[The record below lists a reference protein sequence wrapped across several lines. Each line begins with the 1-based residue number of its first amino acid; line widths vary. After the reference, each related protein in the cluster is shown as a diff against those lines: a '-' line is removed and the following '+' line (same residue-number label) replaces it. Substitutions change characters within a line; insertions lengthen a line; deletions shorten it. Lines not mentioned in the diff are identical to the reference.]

1 MTVSHTVRS
10 LLLLSVAFGGFAGA
24 AMAAGEVE
32 TIVVT
37 GSRAENRSRLDSLAP
52 VDVVAPAELQNRGS
66 TEFAAALA
74 GSVPSLDFPRQAAVD
89 GTDSVRP
96 ATLRGL
102 SPDETLVLVNGLRQH
117 ASALV
122 NINGSVGRGATA
134 VDLNTIPTE
143 ALETVEVLRD
153 GASAQYGSDA
163 IAGVVNLRL
172 KQASS
177 GGGVSV
183 TAGEYVTTVA
193 PATSSRDVQDGATV
207 TASAWQ
213 GFALGDSGFLT
224 LTAEYQHREP
234 TGRSD
239 VDPRATAHGQ
249 VTARLG
255 DPQIDPQW
263 TFFANAGA
271 PLGEGWEAYA
281 WAGYQGRQTKSAAF
295 PRLSDNANN
304 VSAIYPN
311 GFLPLIAVG
320 GQDVTSAG
328 GVRGELFGWKAD
340 FSVTY
345 GRNALDFSTLNS
357 VNATY
362 GAASPTAFND
372 GGLIYGEWV
381 LDASF
386 SRAFDVGFSGGPL
399 NVAWGLEQRFENY
412 RITVGQ
418 HESYDRGPLGSD
430 PKLSGGAQGFVGF
443 QPSNAINA
451 DRYNFAAY
459 VDFEL
464 PLTTSFV
471 VDGAARVENYSDFG
485 STVTGKVSA
494 RYDFT
499 PNFALRGSFSTGFRA
514 PSLQQTSFT
523 STSSVIQDGAVVET
537 GTYPATSAV
546 ASALGAKPLKAETS
560 KNYSVGAVFR
570 SGDFN
575 LTVDAYRI
583 DIDDQIVLS
592 ELINGSFST
601 QVKDLLDPLGVQA
614 ARFFLNGV
622 SSRTQGIDV
631 VGHYSLPTEAF
642 GQYDFTLAGN
652 YNDVAITKLPTSSSV
667 LNPVPPL
674 FIRTRT
680 QTFQN
685 GTPEYKLT
693 ATTDWSLDRF
703 SATFRA
709 TYYGDVL
716 QPASAAA
723 NDYWT
728 GNKIILDLEARYRV
742 TDHVG
747 LALGADNLLDTYPTV
762 VPVGPNSNG
771 VLGFPYYSPFGFN
784 GRYLYGRVN
793 VNW

>member
-1 MTVSHTVRS
+1 
-10 LLLLSVAFGGFAGA
+10 
-24 AMAAGEVE
+24 
-32 TIVVT
+32 
-37 GSRAENRSRLDSLAP
+37 
-52 VDVVAPAELQNRGS
+52 
-66 TEFAAALA
+66 
-74 GSVPSLDFPRQAAVD
+74 
-89 GTDSVRP
+89 
-96 ATLRGL
+96 
-102 SPDETLVLVNGLRQH
+102 
-117 ASALV
+117 
-122 NINGSVGRGATA
+122 
-134 VDLNTIPTE
+134 
-143 ALETVEVLRD
+143 
-153 GASAQYGSDA
+153 
-163 IAGVVNLRL
+163 
-172 KQASS
+172 
-177 GGGVSV
+177 
-183 TAGEYVTTVA
+183 
-193 PATSSRDVQDGATV
+193 V

-213 GFALGDSGFLT
+213 GFALGDTGFLT

-304 VSAIYPN
+304 VGAIYPN

-386 SRAFDVGFSGGPL
+386 SRAFDVGFAGGPL